1 MPRLPSSSPA
11 CHDHRVGSDD
21 VSTVEA
27 PVDAPTRSWFLR
39 ATGLDARRA
48 LAGSGLAVI
57 VSTFLFAAAMWLG
70 FPGIQRDGL
79 DAFGLWLT
87 LLAMWALATTVGP
100 TLLAWFA
107 GIPLDRWSRRGS
119 EMRAAVW
126 FGLLGGVPG
135 VAAGVAVW
143 FVSHSLPASVVFF
156 GPLWFASGFVG
167 RLGVPSILRRRW
179 LLILVA
185 VSYTHLTLP

>member
-1 MPRLPSSSPA
+1 
-11 CHDHRVGSDD
+11 
-21 VSTVEA
+21 
-27 PVDAPTRSWFLR
+27 VDAPTRSWFLR

-143 FVSHSLPASVVFF
+143 FVSHSLPASIVFF
-156 GPLWFASGFVG
+156 GPIWFVSGFVG
-167 RLGVPSILRRRW
+167 RLGVPSILRQRW
-179 LLILVA
+179 LLGLVVA
-185 VSYTHLTLP
+185 SAAAMAFAALVLLLVSGVNLVWD